1 MHAAVAETKYVVSE
15 VHSGI
20 ARAEIHPVGVL
31 LDYMSRLLDGDPEVA
46 TGGPADCRWC
56 RGLFPSG

>member
-15 VHSGI
+15 VHSRI
-20 ARAEIHPVGVL
+20 ARMENSHIGAL
-31 LDYMSRLLDGDPEVA
+31 LDYMSRLLAGDPEVA